1 MGILYIVATPI
12 GNLADITFRALKTL
26 KEADVIACEDTR
38 HTLKLLNHYEIQK
51 PLMSCRSHNE
61 KIAAERII
69 ELLEEGKTVCYVSD
83 AGTPGLSDP
92 GGTLVS
98 SVRTAGFRVIPI
110 PGVSAFASLLSIG
123 GFPGRSVLFDGFLS
137 PKSGKRKKRIEELM
151 ERGESFV
158 LYESPHRIVKL
169 LADIADVD
177 SMRPVLIGREMT
189 KFHEEYLEAPAGELL
204 ADFSGRESIKGE
216 FSVLVSGKKKR

>member
-1 MGILYIVATPI
+1 MGTLHIVATPI

-61 KIAAERII
+61 KIAADRII
-69 ELLEEGKTVCYVSD
+69 ELLREGKNVAYVSD

-92 GGTLVS
+92 GGTLVAA
-98 SVRTAGFRVIPI
+98 VREAGFRAFPV
-110 PGVSAFASLLSIG
+110 PGVSAFATLLSIG

-137 PKSGKRKKRIEELM
+137 PKPGKRRKRIEELM
-151 ERGESFV
+151 ERGESFL

-169 LADIADVD
+169 LEDIADVD
-177 SMRPVLIGREMT
+177 SMRPVLVGREMT
-189 KFHEEYLEAPAGELL
+189 KFHEEYIEATAAEQL

>member
-158 LYESPHRIVKL
+158 LY
-169 LADIADVD
+169 
-177 SMRPVLIGREMT
+177 
-189 KFHEEYLEAPAGELL
+189 
-204 ADFSGRESIKGE
+204 
-216 FSVLVSGKKKR
+216 